1 VVKLTTGTRLLRSL
15 VRNGKAQR
23 RTVSKLVSQLFAA
36 PKPKRQTK
44 AKPKLKPLAKSA
56 ARAPALHVPSLPLAA
71 PHVSP
76 APGKWLAAYYT
87 PPPQIGA
94 MPGRRMSYW
103 LYLPDHVSEQARNQG
118 LPLVVMLHGCR
129 QTATQF
135 AQGTRMNQLAE
146 RAGYA
151 VLYPQQLVS
160 AQAQRCWKWYDKATQ
175 DGGGDVPTIVGIIDK
190 VSSQYRI
197 DRSRVYIA
205 GMSAGAG
212 MANIVA
218 LNHPQLIAAVGLHS
232 GPMFGAGHSTLG
244 ALGVMQHGAASRVDS
259 AILEV
264 MQRQPPFPAMPT
276 MLIQGQG
283 DKVVRPVNQVQ
294 LAQQGLLLNRLSAA
308 APSKLALKPA
318 ARGRNAHE
326 IRDFYAGRKVLLRI
340 ARVAHLE
347 HAWSGGDASLAFNDR
362 AGPNAS
368 KMLLDFF
375 ARHRRVL
382 K

>member
-1 VVKLTTGTRLLRSL
+1 MEVIVVKLTTGTRLLRSL

-218 LNHPQLIAAVGLHS
+218 LNHPQLIAAAVPRHADHADTGPGRQGGAAGQS
-232 GPMFGAGHSTLG
+232 GPVGATGFAVESLVGRRAVEAG
-244 ALGVMQHGAASRVDS
+244 AQAGGARPQRARDPRLLCRPQGAAADRARRASGTRVERRRCQSRV
-259 AILEV
+259 
-264 MQRQPPFPAMPT
+264 Q
-276 MLIQGQG
+276 
-283 DKVVRPVNQVQ
+283 
-294 LAQQGLLLNRLSAA
+294 
-308 APSKLALKPA
+308 
-318 ARGRNAHE
+318 
-326 IRDFYAGRKVLLRI
+326 
-340 ARVAHLE
+340 
-347 HAWSGGDASLAFNDR
+347 
-362 AGPNAS
+362 
-368 KMLLDFF
+368 
-375 ARHRRVL
+375 
-382 K
+382 